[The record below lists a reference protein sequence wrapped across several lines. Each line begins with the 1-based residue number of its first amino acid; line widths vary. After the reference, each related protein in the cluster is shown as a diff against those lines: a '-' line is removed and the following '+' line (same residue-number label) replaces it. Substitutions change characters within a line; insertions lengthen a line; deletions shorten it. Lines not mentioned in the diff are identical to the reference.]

1 MVEAQLDG
9 VSHAVF
15 MCIITFELCFRVWW
29 FCNAFFFFNV
39 VISAC
44 EHKVTSNLVGSKD
57 IWCVLVS
64 ETFLFLPCEVPV
76 DCSFTQDGSLYICM
90 CGDCL
95 HHIDGG
101 MK

>member
-1 MVEAQLDG
+1 MSF
-9 VSHAVF
+9 VSGF
-15 MCIITFELCFRVWW
+15 GGFITH
-29 FCNAFFFFNV
+29 FFFNI

-57 IWCVLVS
+57 VGYVLVC